1 MHYIFKVFRK
11 VSSFCPVFLQYIIDG
26 WLAKGLRNA
35 PVDIKIDYRVRL
47 FGSFSQ
53 YVIDGEIIAS
63 GKKIILGGRTR
74 SAFFFHTSVTGEMPK
89 CVRIT
94 LSCVHAI
101 EAPTDE
107 SPPLFWDKTHFFHG
121 NGKQKAFFLNMGD
134 G

>member
-1 MHYIFKVFRK
+1 
-11 VSSFCPVFLQYIIDG
+11 LG
-26 WLAKGLRNA
+26 NA
-35 PVDIKIDYRVRL
+35 PADREIGYCVRL

-63 GKKIILGGRTR
+63 GKKIIPRGRTR
-74 SAFFFHTSVTGEMPK
+74 SVIFFNTSVTGEMPK

-107 SPPLFWDKTHFFHG
+107 SRPLFWNKTHFFHG
-121 NGKQKAFFLNMGD
+121 NGKQTPFFLNMG
-134 G
+134 GWKQKTLIPTCYFGKNTELYM